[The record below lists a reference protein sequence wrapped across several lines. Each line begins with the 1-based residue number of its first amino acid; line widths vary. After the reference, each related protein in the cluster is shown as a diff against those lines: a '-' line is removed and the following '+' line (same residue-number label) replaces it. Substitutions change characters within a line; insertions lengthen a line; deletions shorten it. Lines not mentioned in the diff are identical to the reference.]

1 MRQFVGE
8 QLLFWPRR
16 FVLQEQ
22 RRIVG
27 TIAFLRGHEL
37 AEFFRALQDGAGVRV
52 LRGSLAGVL
61 AQAVQVVIRFARQF
75 VFHAPGSFK
84 NRIRFHASSLPSV
97 HAGARTRILAGTLGF
112 FFRLITISTFWSRAV
127 RNRNSRSVEKPS
139 SRPRMR
145 AEILG

>member
-61 AQAVQVVIRFARQF
+61 AQAVQVVIRFA
-75 VFHAPGSFK
+75 
-84 NRIRFHASSLPSV
+84 L
-97 HAGARTRILAGTLGF
+97 ARL
-112 FFRLITISTFWSRAV
+112 SRATLLQE
-127 RNRNSRSVEKPS
+127 SDSVSCVESPIS
-139 SRPRMR
+139 SK
-145 AEILG
+145 

>member
-61 AQAVQVVIRFARQF
+61 AQAVQVVIRFARQL
-75 VFHAPGSFK
+75 VFHAPRFFK

-97 HAGARTRILAGTLGF
+97 
-112 FFRLITISTFWSRAV
+112 
-127 RNRNSRSVEKPS
+127 PS
-139 SRPRMR
+139 EQVIRPRHGGNGERHRIGMHGQWQGSG
-145 AEILG
+145 AEEFRREIFCLGGDGQHGQARE